1 MDSALHDV
9 PSALVC
15 LASTRNVPESQV
27 PLHVAFRTC
36 HSPEHRVSDTDSNS
50 TGTRAD
56 EQDFYGIVQG
66 RHADVYPTYLRNRH
80 VRVHLHFPAHGIPPG
95 MDTYICQDN
104 RFPGCLYLHFTG
116 HCGCAAHYAAVLA
129 LRDTLTL

>member
-9 PSALVC
+9 PSASVC

-66 RHADVYPTYLRNRH
+66 KHARRGWIRTFVKTTVFLA
-80 VRVHLHFPAHGIPPG
+80 V
-95 MDTYICQDN
+95 
-104 RFPGCLYLHFTG
+104 FTFISL
-116 HCGCAAHYAAVLA
+116 AIAAVL
-129 LRDTLTL
+129 LIMLLSSLSETL